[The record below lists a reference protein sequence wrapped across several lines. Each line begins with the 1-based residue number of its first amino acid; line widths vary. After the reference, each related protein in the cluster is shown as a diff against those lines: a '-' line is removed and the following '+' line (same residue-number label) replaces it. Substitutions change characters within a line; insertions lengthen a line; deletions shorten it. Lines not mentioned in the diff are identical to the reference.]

1 MSSELQPSSSSS
13 ASDTDTDTDAAAP
26 APAPVSQVAP
36 GERAAFVLPT
46 LDLNV
51 ARTRKVDAEVDAA
64 LPPAVAPL
72 SGDRKPEWG
81 TRVRT
86 RPRGGEVGA
95 VGVAVVEK
103 EPRTADE
110 DESTDS

>member
-1 MSSELQPSSSSS
+1 MSSSS
-13 ASDTDTDTDAAAP
+13 AADTDTDAAAP
-26 APAPVSQVAP
+26 APASVSEVAP
-36 GERAAFVLPT
+36 GEKAAFVLPA
-46 LDLNV
+46 LD
-51 ARTRKVDAEVDAA
+51 RKVGRTCKADAEVDAG
-64 LPPAVAPL
+64 LPLVVVPL

-86 RPRGGEVGA
+86 RPCGGE

-110 DESTDS
+110 DE